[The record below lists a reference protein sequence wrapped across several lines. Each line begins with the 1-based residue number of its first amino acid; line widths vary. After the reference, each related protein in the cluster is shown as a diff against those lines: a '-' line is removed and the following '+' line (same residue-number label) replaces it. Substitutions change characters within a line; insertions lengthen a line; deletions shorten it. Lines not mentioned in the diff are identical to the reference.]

1 MSKATRAPKKK
12 ASAQNKRARDAPNN
26 GAQLLWPQ
34 MYSLAQMEMA
44 TSDVITGAINR
55 ISKAFALMPIV
66 LMHGW
71 ERVTDDPRAQIVG
84 LRANARQSAYAF
96 KLAMEIGR
104 NTLGRAYAVKR
115 YDAAFRLAAIEPVD
129 ASRVTTL
136 VDEVTREVWYAI
148 RRDDNEVEYLP
159 RFFVMPLLFASTDG
173 INSVDPVAL
182 LRGSVQY
189 NEEVKAFSLENLKN
203 INKAIVLE
211 YPTTLAGE
219 HRENSVKET
228 LNLYKQSGG
237 KVLALESGVK
247 LSNVT
252 TSPFDAGT
260 KDVDQI
266 TRSRVAMVYGMPAAL
281 LGDSGAQS
289 KATAEE
295 QNLEFLTAT
304 MLPRVEEWRQ
314 ELDWWLLTP
323 EERADGWRFVIEVDA
338 YLKANAQARANLVQ
352 TRIRNGQMTPNEG
365 RADLGLAPKEGGD
378 ELLVSKDLAPVNLV
392 AKGATIDL
400 NTINGEHN
408 SAAGKD

>member
-1 MSKATRAPKKK
+1 MSKTTRTPAKR
-12 ASAQNKRARDAPNN
+12 ARAQGKRARDAPRD
-26 GAQLLWPQ
+26 GASLLWPQ
-34 MYSLAQMEMA
+34 TYSRAQMEMA

-71 ERVTDDPRAQIVG
+71 ERVTDDPRAQLVSV
-84 LRANARQSAYAF
+84 RANARQSAYAF

-104 NTLGRAYAVKR
+104 NTMGRAYAVKR
-115 YDAAFRLAAIEPVD
+115 YDDAFRLASIEPVD
-129 ASRVTTL
+129 AARVTTL
-136 VDEVTREVWYAI
+136 IDDVTREVWYAI
-148 RRDDNEVEYLP
+148 QRDDGEVEYLP
-159 RFFVMPLLFASTDG
+159 HFFVMPLLFSSTDG
-173 INSVDPVAL
+173 ITSVNPVSL
-182 LRGSVQY
+182 LRGSIQY
-189 NEEVKAFSLENLKN
+189 NEEVKAFSLENLKS

-219 HRENSVKET
+219 RRQKSVEET
-228 LNLYKQSGG
+228 LALYKQSGG

-260 KDVDQI
+260 KTVDQI

-281 LGDSGAQS
+281 LGDSGVQG
-289 KATAEE
+289 KASAEE
-295 QNLEFLTAT
+295 QNLEFLTTT

-323 EERADGWRFVIEVDA
+323 QERADGWHFDVEVDA

-352 TRIRNGQMTPNEG
+352 TRIRNGQFTPNEA
-365 RADLGLAPKEGGD
+365 RAELGLAPKDGGD
-378 ELLVSKDLAPVNLV
+378 TLLVSKDLAPVDLV

>member
-1 MSKATRAPKKK
+1 MSKATRAPRKK

-34 MYSLAQMEMA
+34 IYSRAQMEMA

-55 ISKAFALMPIV
+55 ISKAFALMPIA

-365 RADLGLAPKEGGD
+365 RAELGLAPKEGGD

>member
-1 MSKATRAPKKK
+1 MSKTTRTPAKR
-12 ASAQNKRARDAPNN
+12 ARAQGKRARDAPRD
-26 GAQLLWPQ
+26 GARLLWPQ
-34 MYSLAQMEMA
+34 TYSRAQMEMA

-71 ERVTDDPRAQIVG
+71 ERVVDDPRAQLVG
-84 LRANARQSAYAF
+84 VRANARQSAYAF

-115 YDAAFRLAAIEPVD
+115 YDGAFQLAAIEPVD
-129 ASRVTTL
+129 ASRVTPL
-136 VDEVTREVWYAI
+136 IDDVTREVWYMI
-148 RRDDNEVEYLP
+148 RRDDGEVEYLP
-159 RFFVMPLLFASTDG
+159 RFFVMPLLFSSTDG
-173 INSVDPVAL
+173 ITSVDPVSL
-182 LRGSVQY
+182 LRGSIQY
-189 NEEVKAFSLENLKN
+189 NEEVKAFSLENLKS

-211 YPTTLAGE
+211 YPATLAGE
-219 HRENSVKET
+219 HRQKSVEET
-228 LNLYKQSGG
+228 LALYKQSGG

-260 KDVDQI
+260 KTVDQI

-281 LGDSGAQS
+281 LGDSGAQG
-289 KATAEE
+289 KASAEE
-295 QNLEFLTAT
+295 QNLEFLTTT
-304 MLPRVEEWRQ
+304 MLPRVEEWKQ

-323 EERADGWRFVIEVDA
+323 QERADGWRFDIEEDA
-338 YLKANAQARANLVQ
+338 YLKANAQARANLMQ
-352 TRIRNGQMTPNEG
+352 TRIRNGQMTPNEA
-365 RADLGLAPKEGGD
+365 RARIGFAPKDGGNT
-378 ELLVSKDLAPVNLV
+378 LLVSKDLAPVNLV

>member
-1 MSKATRAPKKK
+1 MSKTIRTPAKRAR
-12 ASAQNKRARDAPNN
+12 AQGKRARDAPRD
-26 GAQLLWPQ
+26 GARLLWPQ
-34 MYSLAQMEMA
+34 AYSRAQMEMA

-71 ERVTDDPRAQIVG
+71 ERVVDDPRAQLVG
-84 LRANARQSAYAF
+84 VRANARQSAYAF

-115 YDAAFRLAAIEPVD
+115 YDDAFRLAAIEPVD
-129 ASRVTTL
+129 ASRVTPL
-136 VDEVTREVWYAI
+136 IDDVTREVWYAI
-148 RRDDNEVEYLP
+148 QRDDGEVEYLP
-159 RFFVMPLLFASTDG
+159 RFFVMPLLFSSTDG
-173 INSVDPVAL
+173 ITSVDPVSL
-182 LRGSVQY
+182 LRGSIQY
-189 NEEVKAFSLENLKN
+189 NEEVKAFSLENLKS

-219 HRENSVKET
+219 RRQKSVEET
-228 LNLYKQSGG
+228 LALYKQSGG

-260 KDVDQI
+260 KTVDQI

-281 LGDSGAQS
+281 LGDSGAQG
-289 KATAEE
+289 KASAEE
-295 QNLEFLTAT
+295 QNLEFLTTT

-323 EERADGWRFVIEVDA
+323 QERADGWHFTVEVDA

-352 TRIRNGQMTPNEG
+352 TRIRNGQLTPNEA
-365 RADLGLAPKEGGD
+365 RADLGLAPKDGGD
-378 ELLVSKDLAPVNLV
+378 TLLVSKDLAPVNLV

>member
-1 MSKATRAPKKK
+1 MSKTTRTPAKR
-12 ASAQNKRARDAPNN
+12 ARAQGKRARDAPRD
-26 GAQLLWPQ
+26 GARLLWPQ
-34 MYSLAQMEMA
+34 TYSRAQMEMA

-71 ERVTDDPRAQIVG
+71 ERVTDDPRAQLVG
-84 LRANARQSAYAF
+84 VRANARQSAYAF

-115 YDAAFRLAAIEPVD
+115 YDGAFQLAAIEPVD
-129 ASRVTTL
+129 ASRVTPL
-136 VDEVTREVWYAI
+136 IDDVTREVWYAI
-148 RRDDNEVEYLP
+148 QRDDGEAEYLP
-159 RFFVMPLLFASTDG
+159 RFFVMPLLFSSTDG
-173 INSVDPVAL
+173 ITSVNPVAL
-182 LRGSVQY
+182 LRGSIQY
-189 NEEVKAFSLENLKN
+189 NEEVKAFSLENLKS

-219 HRENSVKET
+219 RRQKSVEET
-228 LNLYKQSGG
+228 LALYKQSGG

-260 KDVDQI
+260 KTVDQI

-281 LGDSGAQS
+281 LGDSGVQG
-289 KATAEE
+289 KASAEE
-295 QNLEFLTAT
+295 QNLEFLTTT

-323 EERADGWRFVIEVDA
+323 QERADGWRFDIEEDA
-338 YLKANAQARANLVQ
+338 YLKANAQARANLMQ
-352 TRIRNGQMTPNEG
+352 TRIRNGQMTPNEA
-365 RADLGLAPKEGGD
+365 RARIGFAPKDGGD
-378 ELLVSKDLAPVNLV
+378 TLLVSKDLAPVNLV

>member
-1 MSKATRAPKKK
+1 MSKTTRAPAKRTR
-12 ASAQNKRARDAPNN
+12 AQGKRARDAPRD
-26 GAQLLWPQ
+26 GVRLLWPQ
-34 MYSLAQMEMA
+34 TYSRAQQEMA

-71 ERVTDDPRAQIVG
+71 ERVTDDPRAQLVG
-84 LRANARQSAYAF
+84 VRANARQSAYAF

-115 YDAAFRLAAIEPVD
+115 YDDAFRLASIEPVD
-129 ASRVTTL
+129 ASRVTPL
-136 VDEVTREVWYAI
+136 IDDVTREVWYAI
-148 RRDDNEVEYLP
+148 RRDDGEVEYLP
-159 RFFVMPLLFASTDG
+159 RFFVMPLLFSSTDG
-173 INSVDPVAL
+173 ITSVDPVAL
-182 LRGSVQY
+182 LRGSIQY
-189 NEEVKAFSLENLKN
+189 NEAVKTFSLENLKS

-219 HRENSVKET
+219 RRQKSVEET
-228 LNLYKQSGG
+228 LALYKQSGG

-260 KDVDQI
+260 KTVDQI

-289 KATAEE
+289 KASAEE
-295 QNLEFLTAT
+295 QNLEFLTTT

-323 EERADGWRFVIEVDA
+323 QERSDGWHFAIEEDA
-338 YLKANAQARANLVQ
+338 YLKANAQARANLMQ
-352 TRIRNGQMTPNEG
+352 TRIRNGQITPNEA
-365 RADLGLAPKEGGD
+365 RARLGLAPKEGGD
-378 ELLVSKDLAPVNLV
+378 TLLVSKDLAPVDLV

>member
-1 MSKATRAPKKK
+1 MSKTIRTPAKRAR
-12 ASAQNKRARDAPNN
+12 AQGKRARDAPRD
-26 GAQLLWPQ
+26 GARLLWPQ
-34 MYSLAQMEMA
+34 AYSRAQMEMA

-71 ERVTDDPRAQIVG
+71 ERVVDDPRAQLVG
-84 LRANARQSAYAF
+84 VRANARQSAYAF

-115 YDAAFRLAAIEPVD
+115 YDDAFQLAAIEPVD
-129 ASRVTTL
+129 ASRVTPL
-136 VDEVTREVWYAI
+136 IDDVTREVWYMI
-148 RRDDNEVEYLP
+148 RRDDGEVEYLP
-159 RFFVMPLLFASTDG
+159 RFFVMPLLFSSTDG
-173 INSVDPVAL
+173 ITSVDPVSL
-182 LRGSVQY
+182 LRGSIQY
-189 NEEVKAFSLENLKN
+189 NEEVKAFSLENLKS

-219 HRENSVKET
+219 RRQKSVEET
-228 LNLYKQSGG
+228 LALYKQSGG

-260 KDVDQI
+260 KTADQI

-281 LGDSGAQS
+281 LGDSGAQG
-289 KATAEE
+289 KASAEE
-295 QNLEFLTAT
+295 QNLEFLTTT
-304 MLPRVEEWRQ
+304 MLPRVEEWKQ

-323 EERADGWRFVIEVDA
+323 QERADGWRFDIEEDA
-338 YLKANAQARANLVQ
+338 YLKANAQARANLMQ
-352 TRIRNGQMTPNEG
+352 TRIRNGQMTPNEA
-365 RADLGLAPKEGGD
+365 RARIGFAPKDGGD
-378 ELLVSKDLAPVNLV
+378 TLLVSKDLAPVNLV

>member
-1 MSKATRAPKKK
+1 MSKTTRTPAKR
-12 ASAQNKRARDAPNN
+12 ARAQGKRARDAPRD
-26 GAQLLWPQ
+26 GARLLWPQ
-34 MYSLAQMEMA
+34 TYSRAQMEMA

-71 ERVTDDPRAQIVG
+71 ERVTDDPRAQLVG
-84 LRANARQSAYAF
+84 VRANARQSAYAF

-115 YDAAFRLAAIEPVD
+115 YDDAFRLAAIEPVD
-129 ASRVTTL
+129 ASRVTPL
-136 VDEVTREVWYAI
+136 IDDVTREVWYMI
-148 RRDDNEVEYLP
+148 RRDDGEVEYLP
-159 RFFVMPLLFASTDG
+159 RFFVMPLLFSSTDG
-173 INSVDPVAL
+173 ITSVNPVAL
-182 LRGSVQY
+182 LRGSIQY
-189 NEEVKAFSLENLKN
+189 NEDVKAFNLENLKS

-211 YPTTLAGE
+211 YPSTLAGE
-219 HRENSVKET
+219 HRANSVKET

-260 KDVDQI
+260 LSVDQI

-295 QNLEFLTAT
+295 QNLEFLTTT

-323 EERADGWRFVIEVDA
+323 QERADGWHFAVEVDA

-352 TRIRNGQMTPNEG
+352 TRIRNGQLTPNEA
-365 RADLGLAPKEGGD
+365 RADLGLAPKDGGD
-378 ELLVSKDLAPVNLV
+378 TLLVSKDLAPVDLV

>member
-1 MSKATRAPKKK
+1 MSKTTRTPVKRAR
-12 ASAQNKRARDAPNN
+12 AQGKRARDAPRD
-26 GAQLLWPQ
+26 GVSLLWPQ
-34 MYSLAQMEMA
+34 TYSRAQMEMA

-71 ERVTDDPRAQIVG
+71 ERVVDDPRAQLVG
-84 LRANARQSAYAF
+84 VRANARQSAYAF

-115 YDAAFRLAAIEPVD
+115 YDDAFRLAAIEPVD
-129 ASRVTTL
+129 ASRVTPL
-136 VDEVTREVWYAI
+136 IDDVTREVWYAI
-148 RRDDNEVEYLP
+148 RRDDGEVEYLP
-159 RFFVMPLLFASTDG
+159 RFFVMPLLFSSTDG
-173 INSVDPVAL
+173 ITSVNPVSL
-182 LRGSVQY
+182 LRGSIQY
-189 NEEVKAFSLENLKN
+189 NEEVKAFSLENLKS

-219 HRENSVKET
+219 RRQKSVEET
-228 LNLYKQSGG
+228 LALYKQSGG

-260 KDVDQI
+260 KTVDQI
-266 TRSRVAMVYGMPAAL
+266 TRSRVAMVYGLPAAL
-281 LGDSGAQS
+281 LGDSGAQG
-289 KATAEE
+289 KASAEE
-295 QNLEFLTAT
+295 QNLEFLTTT
-304 MLPRVEEWRQ
+304 MLPLVEEWRQ

-323 EERADGWRFVIEVDA
+323 QERADGWHFDVEVDA

-352 TRIRNGQMTPNEG
+352 TRIRNGQLTPNEARADIG
-365 RADLGLAPKEGGD
+365 RAPMDGGD
-378 ELLVSKDLAPVNLV
+378 TLLVSKDLAPVNLV

>member
-1 MSKATRAPKKK
+1 MSKTTRAPAKRTR
-12 ASAQNKRARDAPNN
+12 AQGKRARDAPRD
-26 GAQLLWPQ
+26 GVRLLWPQ
-34 MYSLAQMEMA
+34 TYSRAQQEMA

-71 ERVTDDPRAQIVG
+71 ERVTDDPRAQLVG
-84 LRANARQSAYAF
+84 VRANARQSAYAF

-115 YDAAFRLAAIEPVD
+115 YDDAFRLASIEPVD
-129 ASRVTTL
+129 ASRVTPL
-136 VDEVTREVWYAI
+136 IDDVTREVWYAI
-148 RRDDNEVEYLP
+148 RRDDGEVEYLP
-159 RFFVMPLLFASTDG
+159 RFFVMPLLFSSTDG
-173 INSVDPVAL
+173 ITSVDPVAL
-182 LRGSVQY
+182 LRGSIQY
-189 NEEVKAFSLENLKN
+189 NEAVKTFSLENLKS

-211 YPTTLAGE
+211 YPTTLSGE
-219 HRENSVKET
+219 RRQKSVEET
-228 LNLYKQSGG
+228 LALYKQSGG

-260 KDVDQI
+260 KTVDQI

-289 KATAEE
+289 KASAEE
-295 QNLEFLTAT
+295 QNLEFLTTT

-323 EERADGWRFVIEVDA
+323 QERADGWHFAIEEDA
-338 YLKANAQARANLVQ
+338 YLKANAQARANLMQ
-352 TRIRNGQMTPNEG
+352 TRIRNGQITPNEA
-365 RADLGLAPKEGGD
+365 RARLGLAPKDGGD
-378 ELLVSKDLAPVNLV
+378 TLLVSKDLAPVDLV

>member
-1 MSKATRAPKKK
+1 MSKRTRAPVKQTR
-12 ASAQNKRARDAPNN
+12 AQGKRARDAPRDS
-26 GAQLLWPQ
+26 ARLLWPQ
-34 MYSLAQMEMA
+34 TYSRAQMEMA

-71 ERVTDDPRAQIVG
+71 DRVTDDPRAQMVG

-115 YDAAFRLAAIEPVD
+115 YDEAFRLAAIEPVD

-136 VDEVTREVWYAI
+136 IDDVTREVWYVI
-148 RRDDNEVEYLP
+148 RRDDGEVEYLP
-159 RFFVMPLLFASTDG
+159 RFFVMPLLFSSTDG
-173 INSVDPVAL
+173 ITSVDPVAL
-182 LRGSVQY
+182 LRGSIQY
-189 NEEVKAFSLENLKN
+189 NEAVKTFNLDNLKS

-219 HRENSVKET
+219 RRQKSVEET
-228 LNLYKQSGG
+228 LSLYKQSGG

-260 KDVDQI
+260 KTVDQI

-289 KATAEE
+289 KASAEE
-295 QNLEFLTAT
+295 QNLEFLTTT
-304 MLPRVEEWRQ
+304 MLPRVEEWKQ

-323 EERADGWRFVIEVDA
+323 QERADGWRFDIEEDA
-338 YLKANAQARANLVQ
+338 YLKANAQARANLMQ
-352 TRIRNGQMTPNEG
+352 TRIRNGQMTPNEA
-365 RADLGLAPKEGGD
+365 RARIGFAPKDGGD
-378 ELLVSKDLAPVNLV
+378 TLLVSKDLAPVDLV

-400 NTINGEHN
+400 NAINGEHN
-408 SAAGKD
+408 SAARKD

>member
-1 MSKATRAPKKK
+1 MSKATRAPREK

-34 MYSLAQMEMA
+34 TYSRAQMEMA

-365 RADLGLAPKEGGD
+365 RAELGLAPKEGGD

>member
-1 MSKATRAPKKK
+1 MSKTTRTPAKR
-12 ASAQNKRARDAPNN
+12 ARAQGKRARDAPRD
-26 GAQLLWPQ
+26 GASLLWPQ
-34 MYSLAQMEMA
+34 TYSRAQMEMA

-66 LMHGW
+66 LMRGW
-71 ERVTDDPRAQIVG
+71 ERVTDDPRAQLVG
-84 LRANARQSAYAF
+84 VRANARQSAYAF

-115 YDAAFRLAAIEPVD
+115 YDDAFRLAAIEPVD
-129 ASRVTTL
+129 ASRVTPL
-136 VDEVTREVWYAI
+136 IDDVTREVWYAI
-148 RRDDNEVEYLP
+148 RRDDGEVEYLP
-159 RFFVMPLLFASTDG
+159 RFFVMPLLFSSTDG
-173 INSVDPVAL
+173 ITSVDPVSL
-182 LRGSVQY
+182 LRGSIQY
-189 NEEVKAFSLENLKN
+189 NEDVKAFNLENLKS

-211 YPTTLAGE
+211 YPSTLAGE
-219 HRENSVKET
+219 YRTNSVKET

-260 KDVDQI
+260 LSVDQI

-281 LGDSGAQS
+281 LGDSNAQS

-295 QNLEFLTAT
+295 QNLEFLTTT
-304 MLPRVEEWRQ
+304 MLPRVEEWKQ

-323 EERADGWRFVIEVDA
+323 QERADGWRFDIEEDA
-338 YLKANAQARANLVQ
+338 YLKANAQARANLMQ
-352 TRIRNGQMTPNEG
+352 TRIRNGQMTPNEA
-365 RADLGLAPKEGGD
+365 RARIGFAPKDGGD
-378 ELLVSKDLAPVNLV
+378 TLLVSKDLAPVNLV

-400 NTINGEHN
+400 DTINGEHN

>member
-1 MSKATRAPKKK
+1 MSKRTRAPVKQTR
-12 ASAQNKRARDAPNN
+12 AQGKRARDAPRDS
-26 GAQLLWPQ
+26 ARLLWPQ
-34 MYSLAQMEMA
+34 TYSRAQMEMA

-71 ERVTDDPRAQIVG
+71 ERVTDDPRAQLVG
-84 LRANARQSAYAF
+84 MRANPRQSAYAF

-115 YDAAFRLAAIEPVD
+115 YDDAFRLASIEPVD

-136 VDEVTREVWYAI
+136 IDDVTREVWYAI
-148 RRDDNEVEYLP
+148 RRDDGEVEYLP
-159 RFFVMPLLFASTDG
+159 RFFVMPLLFSSTDG
-173 INSVDPVAL
+173 ITSVDPVAL
-182 LRGSVQY
+182 LRGSIQY
-189 NEEVKAFSLENLKN
+189 NEAVKTFNLDNLKS

-219 HRENSVKET
+219 RRQKSVEET
-228 LNLYKQSGG
+228 LALYKQSGG

-260 KDVDQI
+260 ETVDQI

-289 KATAEE
+289 KASAEE
-295 QNLEFLTAT
+295 QNLEFLTTT

-323 EERADGWRFVIEVDA
+323 QERANGWHFTVEVDA

-352 TRIRNGQMTPNEG
+352 TRIRNGQITPNEA
-365 RADLGLAPKEGGD
+365 RAELGLAPKDGGD
-378 ELLVSKDLAPVNLV
+378 TLLVSKDLAPVGLV

-408 SAAGKD
+408 SAGKD

>member
-1 MSKATRAPKKK
+1 MSKTTRTPAKRTRA
-12 ASAQNKRARDAPNN
+12 QGKRARDAPRDS
-26 GAQLLWPQ
+26 ARLLWPQ
-34 MYSLAQMEMA
+34 TYSRAQMEMA

-71 ERVTDDPRAQIVG
+71 ERVVDDPRAQLVG
-84 LRANARQSAYAF
+84 VRANARQSAYAF

-115 YDAAFRLAAIEPVD
+115 YDDAFRLAAIEPVD
-129 ASRVTTL
+129 ASRVTPL
-136 VDEVTREVWYAI
+136 IDDVTREVWYAI
-148 RRDDNEVEYLP
+148 QRDDGEVEYLP
-159 RFFVMPLLFASTDG
+159 RFFVMPLLFSSTDG
-173 INSVDPVAL
+173 ITSVDPVSL
-182 LRGSVQY
+182 LRGSIQY
-189 NEEVKAFSLENLKN
+189 NEEVKAFSLENLKS

-219 HRENSVKET
+219 RRQKSVEET
-228 LNLYKQSGG
+228 LALYKQSGG

-260 KDVDQI
+260 KTADQI

-295 QNLEFLTAT
+295 QNLEFLTTT
-304 MLPRVEEWRQ
+304 MLPRIEEWKQ

-323 EERADGWRFVIEVDA
+323 QERADGWRFDVEVDA
-338 YLKANAQARANLVQ
+338 YLKANAQARANLMQ
-352 TRIRNGQMTPNEG
+352 TRIRNGQLTPNEA
-365 RADLGLAPKEGGD
+365 RADLGLAPKDGGD
-378 ELLVSKDLAPVNLV
+378 TLLVSKDLAPVNLV
-392 AKGATIDL
+392 AKGATIDI

>member
-1 MSKATRAPKKK
+1 MSKTTRAPAKRTR
-12 ASAQNKRARDAPNN
+12 AQGKRARDAPRD
-26 GAQLLWPQ
+26 GVRLLCPQTYSRAQQ
-34 MYSLAQMEMA
+34 EMA

-71 ERVTDDPRAQIVG
+71 ERVTDDPRAQLVG
-84 LRANARQSAYAF
+84 VRANARQSAYAF

-115 YDAAFRLAAIEPVD
+115 YDDAFRLASIEPVD
-129 ASRVTTL
+129 ASRVTPL
-136 VDEVTREVWYAI
+136 IDDVTREVWYAI
-148 RRDDNEVEYLP
+148 RRDDGEVEYLP
-159 RFFVMPLLFASTDG
+159 RFFVMPLLFSSTDG
-173 INSVDPVAL
+173 ITSVDPVAL
-182 LRGSVQY
+182 LRGSIQY
-189 NEEVKAFSLENLKN
+189 NEEVKAFNLDNLKS

-219 HRENSVKET
+219 RRQKSVEET
-228 LNLYKQSGG
+228 LALYKQSGG

-260 KDVDQI
+260 KTVDQI

-289 KATAEE
+289 KASAEE
-295 QNLEFLTAT
+295 QNLEFLTTT

-323 EERADGWRFVIEVDA
+323 QERSDGWHFVIEEDA
-338 YLKANAQARANLVQ
+338 YLKANAQARANLMQ
-352 TRIRNGQMTPNEG
+352 TRIRNGQTTPNEA
-365 RADLGLAPKEGGD
+365 RARLGLAPKEGGD
-378 ELLVSKDLAPVNLV
+378 TLLVSKDLAPVDLV

>member
-1 MSKATRAPKKK
+1 MSKTTRTPAKRTRA
-12 ASAQNKRARDAPNN
+12 QGKRARDAPRDS
-26 GAQLLWPQ
+26 ARLLWPQ
-34 MYSLAQMEMA
+34 TYSRAQMEMA

-71 ERVTDDPRAQIVG
+71 ERVVDDPRAQLVG
-84 LRANARQSAYAF
+84 VRANARQSAYAF

-115 YDAAFRLAAIEPVD
+115 YDDAFRLAAIEPVD
-129 ASRVTTL
+129 ASRVTPL
-136 VDEVTREVWYAI
+136 IDDVTREVWYAI
-148 RRDDNEVEYLP
+148 QRDDGEVEYLP
-159 RFFVMPLLFASTDG
+159 RFFVMPLLFSSTDG
-173 INSVDPVAL
+173 ITSVDPVSL
-182 LRGSVQY
+182 LRGSIQY
-189 NEEVKAFSLENLKN
+189 NEEVKAFSLENLKS

-219 HRENSVKET
+219 RRQKSVEET
-228 LNLYKQSGG
+228 LALYKQSGG

-260 KDVDQI
+260 KTADQI

-295 QNLEFLTAT
+295 QNLEFLTTT
-304 MLPRVEEWRQ
+304 MLPRIEEWKQ

-323 EERADGWRFVIEVDA
+323 QERADGWRFDVEVDA

-352 TRIRNGQMTPNEG
+352 TRIRNGQLTPNEA
-365 RADLGLAPKEGGD
+365 RADLGLAPKDGGD
-378 ELLVSKDLAPVNLV
+378 TLLVSKDLAPVNLV
-392 AKGATIDL
+392 AKGATIDI

>member
-1 MSKATRAPKKK
+1 MSKTTRAPAKRTR
-12 ASAQNKRARDAPNN
+12 AQGKRARDAPRD
-26 GAQLLWPQ
+26 GVRLLWPQ
-34 MYSLAQMEMA
+34 TYSRAQQEMA

-71 ERVTDDPRAQIVG
+71 ERVTDDPRAQLVG
-84 LRANARQSAYAF
+84 VRANARQSAYAF

-115 YDAAFRLAAIEPVD
+115 YDDAFRIASIEPVD
-129 ASRVTTL
+129 ASRVTPL
-136 VDEVTREVWYAI
+136 IDDVTREVWYAI
-148 RRDDNEVEYLP
+148 RRDDGEVEYLP
-159 RFFVMPLLFASTDG
+159 RFFVMPLLFSSTDG
-173 INSVDPVAL
+173 ITSVDPVAL
-182 LRGSVQY
+182 LRGSIQY
-189 NEEVKAFSLENLKN
+189 NEAVKTFSLENLKS

-219 HRENSVKET
+219 RRQKSVEET
-228 LNLYKQSGG
+228 LALYKQSGG

-260 KDVDQI
+260 KTVDQI

-289 KATAEE
+289 KASAEE
-295 QNLEFLTAT
+295 QNLEFLTTT

-323 EERADGWRFVIEVDA
+323 QERADGWHFAIEEDA
-338 YLKANAQARANLVQ
+338 YLKANAQARANLMQ
-352 TRIRNGQMTPNEG
+352 TRIRNGQITPNEA
-365 RADLGLAPKEGGD
+365 RARLGLAPKDGGD
-378 ELLVSKDLAPVNLV
+378 TLLVSKDLAPVDLV

>member
-1 MSKATRAPKKK
+1 MSKRTRAPVKQTR
-12 ASAQNKRARDAPNN
+12 AQGKRARDAPRDS
-26 GAQLLWPQ
+26 ARLLWPQ
-34 MYSLAQMEMA
+34 TYSRAQMEMA

-71 ERVTDDPRAQIVG
+71 DRVTDDSRAQLVG

-115 YDAAFRLAAIEPVD
+115 YDDAFRLAAIEPVD

-136 VDEVTREVWYAI
+136 IDDVTREVWYAI
-148 RRDDNEVEYLP
+148 RRDDGEVEYLP
-159 RFFVMPLLFASTDG
+159 RFFVMPLLFSSTDG
-173 INSVDPVAL
+173 ITSVDPVAL
-182 LRGSVQY
+182 LRGSIQY
-189 NEEVKAFSLENLKN
+189 NEEVKAFNLDNLKS

-219 HRENSVKET
+219 RRQKSVEET
-228 LNLYKQSGG
+228 LSLYKQSGG

-260 KDVDQI
+260 KTVDQI

-281 LGDSGAQS
+281 LGDSGAQG
-289 KATAEE
+289 KASAEE
-295 QNLEFLTAT
+295 QNLEFLTTT

-323 EERADGWRFVIEVDA
+323 QERADGWHFAVEVDA

-352 TRIRNGQMTPNEG
+352 TRIRNGQLTPNEA
-365 RADLGLAPKEGGD
+365 RAELGLVPKDGGD
-378 ELLVSKDLAPVNLV
+378 TLLVSKDLAPVNLV

-400 NTINGEHN
+400 NAINGEHN
-408 SAAGKD
+408 SAAGKE

>member
-1 MSKATRAPKKK
+1 
-12 ASAQNKRARDAPNN
+12 
-26 GAQLLWPQ
+26 
-34 MYSLAQMEMA
+34 MEMA

-71 ERVTDDPRAQIVG
+71 ERVTDDPRAQLVG
-84 LRANARQSAYAF
+84 VRANARQSAYAF

-104 NTLGRAYAVKR
+104 NTMGRAYAVKR
-115 YDAAFRLAAIEPVD
+115 YDESFRLASIEPVD

-136 VDEVTREVWYAI
+136 IDDVTREVWYAI
-148 RRDDNEVEYLP
+148 QRDDGEVEYLP
-159 RFFVMPLLFASTDG
+159 HFFVMPLLFSSTDG
-173 INSVDPVAL
+173 ITSVNPVAL
-182 LRGSVQY
+182 LRGSIRY
-189 NEEVKAFSLENLKN
+189 NEEVKAFSLENLKS

-219 HRENSVKET
+219 RRQKSVEET
-228 LNLYKQSGG
+228 LALYKQSGG

-260 KDVDQI
+260 KTVDQI

-295 QNLEFLTAT
+295 QNLEFLTTT
-304 MLPRVEEWRQ
+304 MLPRVEEWKQ

-323 EERADGWRFVIEVDA
+323 QERADGWRFDIEEDA
-338 YLKANAQARANLVQ
+338 YLKANAQARANLMQ
-352 TRIRNGQMTPNEG
+352 TRIRNGQMTPNEA
-365 RADLGLAPKEGGD
+365 RARIGFAPKDGGD
-378 ELLVSKDLAPVNLV
+378 TLLVSKDLAP
-392 AKGATIDL
+392 GRSGRQGQQTIDL
-400 NTINGEHN
+400 NTINGDHN
-408 SAAGKD
+408 SAAERLKNVEKPTPLRVDRRRRHADAGHRRRD

>member
-1 MSKATRAPKKK
+1 M
-12 ASAQNKRARDAPNN
+12 
-26 GAQLLWPQ
+26 
-34 MYSLAQMEMA
+34 
-44 TSDVITGAINR
+44 
-55 ISKAFALMPIV
+55 
-66 LMHGW
+66 
-71 ERVTDDPRAQIVG
+71 
-84 LRANARQSAYAF
+84 
-96 KLAMEIGR
+96 
-104 NTLGRAYAVKR
+104 
-115 YDAAFRLAAIEPVD
+115 AIEPVD

-136 VDEVTREVWYAI
+136 IDDVTREVWYAI
-148 RRDDNEVEYLP
+148 QRDDGEVEYLP
-159 RFFVMPLLFASTDG
+159 RFFVMPLLFSSTDG
-173 INSVDPVAL
+173 ITSVDPVSL
-182 LRGSVQY
+182 LRGSIQY
-189 NEEVKAFSLENLKN
+189 NEEVKAFSLENLKS

-219 HRENSVKET
+219 RRQKSVEET
-228 LNLYKQSGG
+228 LTLYKQSGG

-260 KDVDQI
+260 KTVDQI

-281 LGDSGAQS
+281 LGDSGAQG
-289 KATAEE
+289 KASAEE
-295 QNLEFLTAT
+295 QNLEFLTTT

-323 EERADGWRFVIEVDA
+323 QERADGWHFTVEVDA

-352 TRIRNGQMTPNEG
+352 TRIRNGQLTPNEA
-365 RADLGLAPKEGGD
+365 RADLGLAPKDGGD
-378 ELLVSKDLAPVNLV
+378 TLLVSKDLAPVNLV

>member
-1 MSKATRAPKKK
+1 MSKTTRTPAKRARAQGKK
-12 ASAQNKRARDAPNN
+12 ARDAPRD
-26 GAQLLWPQ
+26 GARLLWPQ
-34 MYSLAQMEMA
+34 TYSRAQMEMA

-71 ERVTDDPRAQIVG
+71 ERVVDDPRAQLVG
-84 LRANARQSAYAF
+84 VRANARQSAYAF

-115 YDAAFRLAAIEPVD
+115 YDGAFQLAAIEPVD
-129 ASRVTTL
+129 ASRVTPL
-136 VDEVTREVWYAI
+136 IDDVTREVWYMI
-148 RRDDNEVEYLP
+148 RRDDGEVEYLP
-159 RFFVMPLLFASTDG
+159 RFFVMPLLFSSTDG
-173 INSVDPVAL
+173 ITSVDPVSL
-182 LRGSVQY
+182 LRGSIQY
-189 NEEVKAFSLENLKN
+189 NEEVKAFSLENLKS

-211 YPTTLAGE
+211 YPATLAGE
-219 HRENSVKET
+219 HRQKSVEET
-228 LNLYKQSGG
+228 LALYKQSGG

-260 KDVDQI
+260 KTVDQI

-281 LGDSGAQS
+281 LGDSGAQG
-289 KATAEE
+289 KASAEE
-295 QNLEFLTAT
+295 QNLEFLTTT
-304 MLPRVEEWRQ
+304 MLPRVEEWKQ

-323 EERADGWRFVIEVDA
+323 QERADGWRFDIEEDA
-338 YLKANAQARANLVQ
+338 YLKANAQARANLMQ
-352 TRIRNGQMTPNEG
+352 TRIRNGQMTPNEA
-365 RADLGLAPKEGGD
+365 RARIGFAPKDGGD
-378 ELLVSKDLAPVNLV
+378 TLLVSKDLAPVNLV

-400 NTINGEHN
+400 DTINGEHN

>member
-1 MSKATRAPKKK
+1 
-12 ASAQNKRARDAPNN
+12 
-26 GAQLLWPQ
+26 
-34 MYSLAQMEMA
+34 
-44 TSDVITGAINR
+44 
-55 ISKAFALMPIV
+55 
-66 LMHGW
+66 
-71 ERVTDDPRAQIVG
+71 
-84 LRANARQSAYAF
+84 
-96 KLAMEIGR
+96 
-104 NTLGRAYAVKR
+104 
-115 YDAAFRLAAIEPVD
+115 
-129 ASRVTTL
+129 
-136 VDEVTREVWYAI
+136 
-148 RRDDNEVEYLP
+148 
-159 RFFVMPLLFASTDG
+159 MPLLFSSTDG
-173 INSVDPVAL
+173 ITSVNPVAL
-182 LRGSVQY
+182 LRGSIQY
-189 NEEVKAFSLENLKN
+189 NEDVKAFNLENLKS

-211 YPTTLAGE
+211 YPSTLAGE
-219 HRENSVKET
+219 HRANSVKET

-260 KDVDQI
+260 LSVDQI

-295 QNLEFLTAT
+295 QNLEFLTTT

-323 EERADGWRFVIEVDA
+323 QERADGWRFDIEEDA
-338 YLKANAQARANLVQ
+338 YLKANAQARANLMQ
-352 TRIRNGQMTPNEG
+352 TRIRNGQMTPNEA
-365 RADLGLAPKEGGD
+365 RARIGFAPKDGGD
-378 ELLVSKDLAPVNLV
+378 TLLVSKDLAPVDLV

>member
-1 MSKATRAPKKK
+1 MSKTTRT
-12 ASAQNKRARDAPNN
+12 SAKRARAQGKRARDAPRD
-26 GAQLLWPQ
+26 GARLMWPQ
-34 MYSLAQMEMA
+34 TYSRAQMEMA

-71 ERVTDDPRAQIVG
+71 ERVTDDPRAQLVG
-84 LRANARQSAYAF
+84 VRANARQSAYSF

-115 YDAAFRLAAIEPVD
+115 YDDAFQLAAIEPVD
-129 ASRVTTL
+129 ASRVTPL
-136 VDEVTREVWYAI
+136 IDDVTREVWYMI
-148 RRDDNEVEYLP
+148 RRDDGEVEYLP
-159 RFFVMPLLFASTDG
+159 RFFVMPLLFSSTDG
-173 INSVDPVAL
+173 ITSVDPVSL
-182 LRGSVQY
+182 LRGSIQY
-189 NEEVKAFSLENLKN
+189 NEEVKAFSLENLKS

-219 HRENSVKET
+219 RRQKSVEET
-228 LNLYKQSGG
+228 LALYKQSGG

-260 KDVDQI
+260 KTVDQI

-281 LGDSGAQS
+281 LGDSGAQG
-289 KATAEE
+289 KASAEE
-295 QNLEFLTAT
+295 QNLEFLTTT
-304 MLPRVEEWRQ
+304 MLPRVEEWKQ

-323 EERADGWRFVIEVDA
+323 QERADGWHFAVEVDA

-352 TRIRNGQMTPNEG
+352 TRIRNGQLTPNEA
-365 RADLGLAPKEGGD
+365 RADLGLAPKDGGD
-378 ELLVSKDLAPVNLV
+378 TLLVSKDLAPVNLV

>member
-1 MSKATRAPKKK
+1 MSKTTRTPAKR
-12 ASAQNKRARDAPNN
+12 ARAQGKRARDAPRD
-26 GAQLLWPQ
+26 GARLLWPQ
-34 MYSLAQMEMA
+34 TYSRAQMEMA

-71 ERVTDDPRAQIVG
+71 ERVVDDPRAQLVG
-84 LRANARQSAYAF
+84 VRANARQSAYAF

-115 YDAAFRLAAIEPVD
+115 YDGAFQLAAIEPVD
-129 ASRVTTL
+129 ASRVTPL
-136 VDEVTREVWYAI
+136 IDDVTREVWYMI
-148 RRDDNEVEYLP
+148 RRDDGEVEYLP
-159 RFFVMPLLFASTDG
+159 RFFVMPLLFSSTDG
-173 INSVDPVAL
+173 ITSVDPVSL
-182 LRGSVQY
+182 LRGSIQY
-189 NEEVKAFSLENLKN
+189 NEEVKAFSLENLKS

-211 YPTTLAGE
+211 YPATLAGE
-219 HRENSVKET
+219 HRQKSVEET
-228 LNLYKQSGG
+228 LALYKQSGG

-260 KDVDQI
+260 KTVDQI

-281 LGDSGAQS
+281 LGDSGAQG
-289 KATAEE
+289 KASAEE
-295 QNLEFLTAT
+295 QNLEFLTTT
-304 MLPRVEEWRQ
+304 MLPRVEEWKQ

-323 EERADGWRFVIEVDA
+323 QERADGWRFDIEEDA
-338 YLKANAQARANLVQ
+338 YLKANAQARANLMQ
-352 TRIRNGQMTPNEG
+352 TRIRNGQMTPNEA
-365 RADLGLAPKEGGD
+365 RARIGFAPKDGGNT
-378 ELLVSKDLAPVNLV
+378 LLVSKDLAPVNLV

-400 NTINGEHN
+400 DTINGEHN

>member
-1 MSKATRAPKKK
+1 MSKTTRTPAKR
-12 ASAQNKRARDAPNN
+12 ARAQGKRARDAPRD
-26 GAQLLWPQ
+26 GASLLWPQ
-34 MYSLAQMEMA
+34 TYSRAQMEMA

-71 ERVTDDPRAQIVG
+71 ERVVDDPRAQLVG
-84 LRANARQSAYAF
+84 VRANARQSAYAF

-115 YDAAFRLAAIEPVD
+115 YDDAFRLAAIEPVD
-129 ASRVTTL
+129 ASRVTPL
-136 VDEVTREVWYAI
+136 IDDVTREVWYAI
-148 RRDDNEVEYLP
+148 RRDDGEVEYLP
-159 RFFVMPLLFASTDG
+159 RFFVMPLLFSSTDG
-173 INSVDPVAL
+173 ITSVDPVSL
-182 LRGSVQY
+182 LRGSIQY
-189 NEEVKAFSLENLKN
+189 NEDVKTFNLENLKN

-211 YPTTLAGE
+211 YPSTLAGE
-219 HRENSVKET
+219 HRANSVKET

-237 KVLALESGVK
+237 KVLVLESGVK

-260 KDVDQI
+260 RSVDQI

-281 LGDSGAQS
+281 LGDSGAQG
-289 KATAEE
+289 KASAEE
-295 QNLEFLTAT
+295 QNLEFLTTT
-304 MLPRVEEWRQ
+304 MLPRVEEWKQ

-323 EERADGWRFVIEVDA
+323 QERADGWRFDIEDDA
-338 YLKANAQARANLVQ
+338 YLKANAQARANLMQ
-352 TRIRNGQMTPNEG
+352 TRIRNGQMTPNEA
-365 RADLGLAPKEGGD
+365 RARIGFAPKDGGD
-378 ELLVSKDLAPVNLV
+378 TLLVSKDLAPVNLV